1 MSVVFF
7 SYSHK
12 DEELRDQLEI
22 HLTMLKRQ
30 GVIETWHD
38 RRLLAGDPIDQG
50 ISVELE
56 RADVILLLVSPDFL
70 ASEYC
75 YGVEMVRAMERHME
89 GSARVIPVILRPC
102 EWHRAPF
109 GALLATPADGR
120 PVTKFA
126 NLDDAFLQITHAVRA
141 ATAASSRVSA
151 QLSTGPAPPTSP
163 ALAQAAPEAPRSSNL
178 RTRREFTQRDQ
189 DRFLDQSFEYMAR
202 FFENSLA
209 ELEARNPGIETDF
222 KRLDAT
228 RFTAAAYRNGE
239 ERARCQIRLGG
250 QLGGI
255 TYSYARHG
263 LMDNSI
269 NESLSVVVGEQMLAL
284 NPLGMPM
291 RGKRGEHLSAEGA
304 AEYYW
309 ELFIEPLQR

>member
-12 DEELRDQLEI
+12 DAEFRDQLEI

-38 RRLLAGDPIDQG
+38 RRLIAGDAIDQG
-50 ISVELE
+50 ISGELE
-56 RADVILLLVSPDFL
+56 RADIILLLVSPDFL

-75 YGVEMVRAMERHME
+75 YGVEMVRAMERHRE

-102 EWHRAPF
+102 EWHHAPF
-109 GALLATPADGR
+109 GTLLATPVDGR

-126 NLDDAFLQITHAVRA
+126 NLDDAFLQITQAVRA
-141 ATAASSRVSA
+141 ATAASSRPSA
-151 QLSTGPAPPTSP
+151 PSSSASAPPAPP
-163 ALAQAAPEAPRSSNL
+163 AVAQAAPEAPRSSNL

-189 DRFLDQSFEYMAR
+189 DRFLDESFEYMAR

-209 ELEARNPGIETDF
+209 ELAARNSEIEVDY

-228 RFTAAAYRNGE
+228 RFNAAAYRNGE
-239 ERARCQIRLGG
+239 ERTRCQIRLGG
-250 QLGGI
+250 HLGGI
-255 TYSYARHG
+255 TYSYGRHD
-263 LMDNSI
+263 LIENSI

-291 RGKRGEHLSAEGA
+291 RGKRGQHLSAEGA